1 MLTLNKIYSD
11 SKVSLF
17 KLFHKTL
24 SMKNLSTH
32 FALLAILLS
41 LFSTRLYAQSAD
53 NTQWP
58 QFRGPQGLGFNESAK
73 TATTWDIDKLKNIKW
88 KLSIPGLGHSCPV
101 IWDNY
106 LFVTTAVSEKSDQS
120 LKVGLYGDID
130 MADDS
135 VVHEFKVYC
144 LDKNSG
150 KILWEKVACKGIP
163 KSKRHTKSS
172 QANCTPATDGKFLV
186 VNFGSEGLFC
196 YDFKGNLIWSKDLG
210 LLNPG
215 FYMVPGI
222 EWGYSSSPIIYKKRI
237 ILQCDIPKTPFLMA
251 LDLATGN
258 EIWKTSRGNEVETF
272 GTPAIY
278 TGKGSTQIIVNG
290 YKHMGGYDFETGKEI
305 WKLSDGGDIP
315 TPTPV
320 IANDLIYINS
330 AHGKFSPLFA
340 ISPNAKGDITLAS
353 DSTKNQY
360 IAWSI
365 KRGGAYMQT
374 PLIYG
379 DYLYNLQVNGQLTC
393 FNAKTGE
400 IKYKQSLSDSF
411 SASGIAADGKI
422 YFSSESGTIYVI
434 KAGPEYG
441 LLAKNE
447 IQDVCMATPAI
458 SGNTLFFRTQHY
470 MIAVE

>member
-1 MLTLNKIYSD
+1 MKTTSLTI
-11 SKVSLF
+11 
-17 KLFHKTL
+17 TL
-24 SMKNLSTH
+24 S
-32 FALLAILLS
+32 ILLFFAFS
-41 LFSTRLYAQSAD
+41 AQLFSQAD
-53 NTQWP
+53 YKDQWP
-58 QFRGPQGLGFNESAK
+58 GFRGPYALGHIQNAK
-73 TATTWDIDKLKNIKW
+73 TAVTWDIDQLRNIKW
-88 KLSIPGLGHSCPV
+88 KIPIPGLGHSCPV
-101 IWDNY
+101 IWDDF
-106 LFVTTAVSEKSDQS
+106 LFVTTAISEKSDQS

-150 KILWEKVACKGIP
+150 KILWEKVASKGIP

-172 QANCTPATDGKFLV
+172 QANCTPATDGKYLV
-186 VNFGSEGLFC
+186 VNFGSEGLYC
-196 YDFKGNLIWSKDLG
+196 YDFKGNLVWSKDFG

-222 EWGYSSSPIIYKKRI
+222 EWGFSSSPIIYKNRI
-237 ILQCDIPKTPFLMA
+237 ILQCDIPKAPFITA

-258 EIWKTSRGNEVETF
+258 EIWKTSRGDEVETY

-278 TGKGSTQIIVNG
+278 DRNGSAQIIVNG
-290 YKHMGGYDFETGKEI
+290 FKHMGGYNFETGKEI
-305 WKLSDGGDIP
+305 WKLSEGGDIP

-320 IANDLIYINS
+320 IVNDLIYINS

-340 ISPNAKGDITLAS
+340 IRPNAQGDITLAS

-374 PLIYG
+374 PLVYG
-379 DYLYNLQVNGQLTC
+379 GYLYNLQVNGLLTC
-393 FNAKTGE
+393 FDALTGE

-422 YFSSESGTIYVI
+422 YFSSESGTVYVI

-458 SGNTLFFRTQHY
+458 SGNTLFFRTQHFL
-470 MIAVE
+470 IAIE